1 MITAVTSSLTCF
13 NALELPQCIY
23 LIVMNNND
31 NNIIIIQLFQR
42 PFGTAAA
49 PQNMLLCVLYTIMTK
64 HVIAILIMTNVIIII

>member
-13 NALELPQCIY
+13 NALELPQCIQ
-23 LIVMNNND
+23 LIVINYND
-31 NNIIIIQLFQR
+31 NDDIITIQLFQR
-42 PFGTAAA
+42 PGTAAA